1 MKNIIGIPK
10 ELKLT
15 EKRVSLIP
23 QDVLLLTNNNLNVY
37 IQSGAGKEALFSDEE
52 YIKSGAIICDTIE
65 DLYDKSNIIVKV
77 KEPQKEEYKF
87 IKNNHKI
94 MTFFHFASNN
104 DLTEAMINSGA
115 KCYAYENI
123 KITDNKGNYNYPI
136 LSQMSKIAGE
146 KSMLEAVNFIFRNEI
161 YDYDIRISI
170 FGAGN
175 AGLASMMIAIN
186 SGFTNICLLDKNY
199 DKLLELKKKY
209 NVNIYEY
216 NNENID
222 FLAKNSRIIIGS
234 IYNTGLKSDNLISK
248 DMVDCIIKETI
259 IMDIAIDQGGITE
272 LSEPTTLENPIIKYK
287 NANIYCIP
295 NIPSCIPEHSSKLLS
310 NSIINY
316 VFAVAND
323 NTNIYPELEC
333 GKGLVISGGVYY

>member
-1 MKNIIGIPK
+1 MKNIIGVPK
-10 ELKLT
+10 ELKLN

-161 YDYDIRISI
+161 YDYAIRISI

-234 IYNTGLKSDNLISK
+234 IYNTGLKSDKLISK
-248 DMVDCIIKETI
+248 DMLDCITKETI
-259 IMDIAIDQGGITE
+259 IMDIAIDQGGITD

-287 NANIYCIP
+287 NVNIYCIP

-333 GKGLVISGGVYY
+333 GKGLVISEGVYY

>member
-10 ELKLT
+10 ELKLN

-234 IYNTGLKSDNLISK
+234 IYNTGLKSDKLISK
-248 DMVDCIIKETI
+248 DMLDCIIKETI
-259 IMDIAIDQGGITE
+259 IMDIAIDQGGITD